1 MVLFPIQR
9 VFRACIG
16 LDFVDPTDPI
26 AFIIIIQ
33 EDAFIHEITA
43 GAATATLAESALVS
57 WLQIDD

>member
-1 MVLFPIQR
+1 VVLFQIQR

-16 LDFVDPTDPI
+16 FDIVDPTDSL

-43 GAATATLAESALVS
+43 GAATAALAESALVS
-57 WLQIDD
+57 WLQIYN